1 MDTLTL
7 KPISEA
13 DVSFLL
19 GLRRRVLVPHE
30 VAAGMQRSEEEH
42 KARVLAHLES
52 GQLVMLEN
60 TPIGLIKVVKSDST
74 WKLLQLQIIPEQ
86 QGSGIATTLVTNL
99 LREARCASI
108 PVVLTVL

>member
-19 GLRRRVLVPHE
+19 GLRRRTPVPHE

-52 GQLVMLEN
+52 GQLVVLGN
-60 TPIGLIKVVKSDST
+60 TPIGLIKVVKSDRA
-74 WKLLQLQIIPEQ
+74 WKLFLQQNILEQ
-86 QGSGIATTLVTNL
+86 YCYYHDDRSVA
-99 LREARCASI
+99 
-108 PVVLTVL
+108 